1 MRFGPLHYWS
11 LERDKI
17 LALKFAKGKF
27 NKKMKI
33 SQTRKMDILWW
44 INNIED
50 SFSPIQIPNC
60 SFLLKAD
67 ASKSGWDPEETTG
80 GQFALDELL
89 LHIDVLELKAVSFG
103 LKSLC
108 SHLRKTH
115 IKVLSDN
122 TQLQCVLSTLWV
134 VVNHCYVIGK

>member
-1 MRFGPLHYWS
+1 MLFGPLHYWS

-27 NKKMKI
+27 NKKMKV

-60 SFLLKAD
+60 SFLLKTD
-67 ASKSGWDPEETTG
+67 ASKSRWGAEETTG
-80 GQFALDELL
+80 GQFALDESL
-89 LHIDVLELKAVSFG
+89 LHIDVLELKAVLFG
-103 LKSLC
+103 LKILC

-122 TQLQCVLSTLWV
+122 TQLQCVL
-134 VVNHCYVIGK
+134 